1 MRRPIRI
8 TAKVEAY
15 RAHDRAC
22 LDLELDMVRNPAE
35 PSVGLMNQ
43 LPQPLKLPITITTR
57 GARHRQPDEVPV
69 QPAAVPE
76 MGNAL
81 PQVFH
86 HDLLIGPGAPPPV

>member
-35 PSVGLMNQ
+35 PSVGLMADYWE
-43 LPQPLKLPITITTR
+43 PDGSITDQAGNVLQESDVYRDTDVSWDHFI
-57 GARHRQPDEVPV
+57 E
-69 QPAAVPE
+69 AAE
-76 MGNAL
+76 AELDN
-81 PQVFH
+81 
-86 HDLLIGPGAPPPV
+86 HDY